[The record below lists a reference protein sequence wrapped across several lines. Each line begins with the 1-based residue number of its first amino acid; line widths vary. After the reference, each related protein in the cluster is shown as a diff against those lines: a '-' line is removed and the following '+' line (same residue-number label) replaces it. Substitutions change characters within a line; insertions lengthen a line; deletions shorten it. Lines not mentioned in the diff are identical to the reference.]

1 MHRIAEMVAGIRL
14 DEVEHKMQTKPEEY
28 PEYTDAIEAERIL
41 TKALLEK
48 YGLDKVELDQLVGAV
63 NASGAALAV
72 EMYIAGFLD
81 GGMWRTHSREEK
93 CRMTAKMSPPL
104 SELSLCCLSNISAV
118 WYTILVEREKSLPIQ
133 QQHERQ

>member
-81 GGMWRTHSREEK
+81 GGYTAQAFQRRE
-93 CRMTAKMSPPL
+93 MPGGD
-104 SELSLCCLSNISAV
+104 
-118 WYTILVEREKSLPIQ
+118 
-133 QQHERQ
+133 

>member
-28 PEYTDAIEAERIL
+28 PEYTDTIEAERIL

-72 EMYIAGFLD
+72 EMYIEGFLD
-81 GGMWRTHSREEK
+81 GGHVAMAFHNREVP
-93 CRMTAKMSPPL
+93 SD
-104 SELSLCCLSNISAV
+104 N
-118 WYTILVEREKSLPIQ
+118 
-133 QQHERQ
+133 

>member
-14 DEVEHKMQTKPEEY
+14 DEVEHRMQTKPDKY

-81 GGMWRTHSREEK
+81 GGACGARILEK
-93 CRMTAKMSPPL
+93 R
-104 SELSLCCLSNISAV
+104 SAG
-118 WYTILVEREKSLPIQ
+118 
-133 QQHERQ
+133 